1 MGGDRASS
9 GRSVR
14 NHTDQEGSYLTAGYG
29 STGTAGADSSLIA
42 V

>member
-1 MGGDRASS
+1 M
-9 GRSVR
+9 
-14 NHTDQEGSYLTAGYG
+14 TAGYG